1 MSIRRAQDERIE
13 GTPDG
18 VNAITEIMDVPDAP
32 TVGSPS
38 DVGTSRAYNNA
49 AASVSVTAGTTG
61 GTPTSYTVTSSPG
74 GLTGSGT
81 SPVTVTG
88 LNSQTSY
95 TFTATAKIGRAHV

>member
-38 DVGTSRAYNNA
+38 DVGTSRPYNNA
-49 AASVSVTAGTTG
+49 SATIAVTA
-61 GTPTSYTVTSSPG
+61 
-74 GLTGSGT
+74 
-81 SPVTVTG
+81 
-88 LNSQTSY
+88 N
-95 TFTATAKIGRAHV
+95 ATEIGRAHV